1 MANKKQTKATSASKN
16 SPKLILRRQL
26 EENSYQRLRTC
37 DAGIEADEMLTPTVA
52 NRLSFLYAIGNTP
65 ATSLTR
71 SVPIGK
77 DVDVLSLGCGDVRN
91 ILFTSYVE
99 RGLGNAW
106 NFDRLVAWPRL
117 IRGSQEKD

>member
-1 MANKKQTKATSASKN
+1 
-16 SPKLILRRQL
+16 
-26 EENSYQRLRTC
+26 
-37 DAGIEADEMLTPTVA
+37 MLTPTVA
-52 NRLSFLYAIGNTP
+52 NRPSFLYAIGNTP

-99 RGLGNAW
+99 RGLGNGW
-106 NFDRLVAWPRL
+106 NFARLVTWPRL
-117 IRGSQEKD
+117 IQGSQEED

>member
-1 MANKKQTKATSASKN
+1 
-16 SPKLILRRQL
+16 
-26 EENSYQRLRTC
+26 
-37 DAGIEADEMLTPTVA
+37 MLTPTVA

-117 IRGSQEKD
+117 IRCSQEKD